1 MAPAQ
6 ALNNFMLL
14 YTCISSHGY
23 GHASRTASVLC
34 ELARRAPEC
43 RLVIST
49 AVDPGFLQL
58 AMGDTPFE
66 LRPCRWDIGM
76 LQANALD
83 LDPAGT
89 LKALEGLEGRLP
101 AQVEAEAAW
110 LAAQPSRPLILAD
123 VPPSAALLAKRLDCS
138 LIWLASFGWDAI
150 YRPIGGAFVPW
161 ADLALDRYRQ
171 GDLLLRCP
179 LSLPMDWDVPSV
191 DLGIT
196 SSTPRVDP
204 GLVAQRLNLP
214 SDRERCVLV
223 SFGGLGMAMD
233 PTWLSL
239 WPDHVF
245 VGVDP
250 LLLQAPNGRLL
261 PPDLRPLDV
270 MPLVARMITKPGYSS
285 FCEAF
290 QQGVG
295 LHVVRREGFAE
306 APVLEMALKDEGWHR
321 FLDEEA
327 FRRGAWDLDAPL
339 LAPRAPRLSGDGS
352 HRAAELLH
360 RLLAD
365 VT

>member
-1 MAPAQ
+1 
-6 ALNNFMLL
+6 
-14 YTCISSHGY
+14 
-23 GHASRTASVLC
+23 
-34 ELARRAPEC
+34 
-43 RLVIST
+43 LVIST
-49 AVDPGFLQL
+49 AVDPGFLKL

-66 LRPCRWDIGM
+66 HRPCRWDIGM

-83 LDPAGT
+83 LDLTGT
-89 LKALEGLEGRLP
+89 LKALEVLEGQLP

-110 LAAQPSRPLILAD
+110 LAAQDTPPLILAD
-123 VPPSAALLAKRLDCS
+123 VPPSAALLAERLECP

-150 YRPIGGAFVPW
+150 YRPLGGPFVAW
-161 ADLALDRYRQ
+161 ADLALNRYRQ

-179 LSLPMDWDVPSV
+179 LSLPMDWDLSSV
-191 DLGIT
+191 DLGFT

-204 GLVAQRLNLP
+204 ALVAQRLELP

-233 PTWLSL
+233 PNWLSL
-239 WPDHVF
+239 WPHHVF

-250 LLLQAPNGRLL
+250 LLLEAPNGRLL

-306 APVLEMALKDEGWHR
+306 APVLEMGLKDEGWHR
-321 FLDEEA
+321 LLDEEA
-327 FRRGAWDLDAPL
+327 FYSGAWELDAPL
-339 LAPRAPRLSGDGS
+339 LAPQAPRVSGDGS
-352 HRAAELLH
+352 GRAAELLH
-360 RLLAD
+360 RMLQRWE
-365 VT
+365 